1 MNDRFSNQAVAEMS
15 RDELVKVIR
24 DLEALA
30 TVYDVTVSL
39 LVAMQ
44 GGMDSLDPIAKSQ
57 VEAARSACLEITGEE
72 SLVGFSRYNQP
83 TEHVSDHPIHK
94 V

>member
-1 MNDRFSNQAVAEMS
+1 MHIDT
-15 RDELVKVIR
+15 VIATSKLHKR
-24 DLEALA
+24 IRELEALA
-30 TVYDVTVSL
+30 SVYDVTVSL
-39 LVAMQ
+39 LVALQ
-44 GGMDSLDPIAKSQ
+44 GGMDSLDPIARSQ